1 MAEWTAE
8 DMPRLDGKTVVVTGA
23 NSGLGYEG
31 ARAFAAKGATV
42 VMACRSIERAET
54 AADEIRADASGDI
67 DGELDVR
74 ECDLASLDS
83 VQAFAEGLTADY
95 DAVDVLCNNA
105 GVMAIPRSE
114 TEDGF
119 ETQFGVNHL
128 GHFALTGRLFSLLK
142 GAEGIDGDARVV
154 TQSSGA
160 HEQGEMDFSD
170 LNWEAS
176 YGKWKAYGRS
186 NLANLLFA
194 YELQRRIDAANR
206 EADTG
211 VNVRSAAC
219 HPGYTDTNLQLR
231 TAAESGNPLLKIGMR
246 LANAVLGQDA
256 AIGVEP
262 MLYAATADVDGG
274 AYIEPG
280 GLLNMRGHPTVGR
293 SNDASYDRDDAREL
307 WEYSTEATGVSFPV

>member
-1 MAEWTAE
+1 
-8 DMPRLDGKTVVVTGA
+8 
-23 NSGLGYEG
+23 
-31 ARAFAAKGATV
+31 

-142 GAEGIDGDARVV
+142 GA
-154 TQSSGA
+154 
-160 HEQGEMDFSD
+160 
-170 LNWEAS
+170 
-176 YGKWKAYGRS
+176 
-186 NLANLLFA
+186 
-194 YELQRRIDAANR
+194 
-206 EADTG
+206 
-211 VNVRSAAC
+211 
-219 HPGYTDTNLQLR
+219 
-231 TAAESGNPLLKIGMR
+231 
-246 LANAVLGQDA
+246 
-256 AIGVEP
+256 
-262 MLYAATADVDGG
+262 
-274 AYIEPG
+274 
-280 GLLNMRGHPTVGR
+280 
-293 SNDASYDRDDAREL
+293 
-307 WEYSTEATGVSFPV
+307 